1 MTLPSVDVAVAI
13 AVVAVVVVVV
23 DSAVSEL
30 LRWPAAGEAA
40 AAARTNCTAG
50 TAGTQAGIAR
60 QPRYI

>member
-13 AVVAVVVVVV
+13 AVVAVVVV

-60 QPRYI
+60 QPRNI

>member
-13 AVVAVVVVVV
+13 AVVAVVVVV

>member
-1 MTLPSVDVAVAI
+1 MILPSVDVAVSI